1 MKRSAQVN
9 VRLSPA
15 DMNLLRKAGK
25 TLYPGLQVSNST
37 LVLTLARQ
45 RAQEILAERKKW
57 AMNCPGCMPKTRTN
71 PTSRYATD
79 ALDG

>member
-15 DMNLLRKAGK
+15 DMILLRKAGK
-25 TLYPGLQVSNST
+25 KLYPGLQVSNST

-45 RAQEILAERKKW
+45 RAKEILVERKK
-57 AMNCPGCMPKTRTN
+57 
-71 PTSRYATD
+71 
-79 ALDG
+79 

>member
-1 MKRSAQVN
+1 VIDFTLPPTFILPPTNPMKRSAQVN

-25 TLYPGLQVSNST
+25 KLYPGLQVSNST

-45 RAQEILAERKKW
+45 RAQEILAERKK
-57 AMNCPGCMPKTRTN
+57 
-71 PTSRYATD
+71 
-79 ALDG
+79 

>member
-1 MKRSAQVN
+1 MIDFAAFPQIHSPPNKPMKRSAQVN

-45 RAQEILAERKKW
+45 RAQEILAERKK
-57 AMNCPGCMPKTRTN
+57 
-71 PTSRYATD
+71 
-79 ALDG
+79 

>member
-25 TLYPGLQVSNST
+25 KLYPGLQVSNST
-37 LVLTLARQ
+37 LVLALARQ
-45 RAQEILAERKKW
+45 RAQEILAERKK
-57 AMNCPGCMPKTRTN
+57 
-71 PTSRYATD
+71 
-79 ALDG
+79 

>member
-1 MKRSAQVN
+1 VIDFAPFPQIYSPPNKPMKRSAQVN

-37 LVLTLARQ
+37 LVLALARQ
-45 RAQEILAERKKW
+45 RAQEILAERKK
-57 AMNCPGCMPKTRTN
+57 
-71 PTSRYATD
+71 
-79 ALDG
+79 

>member
-9 VRLSPA
+9 VRLSPT
-15 DMNLLRKAGK
+15 DMSLLRKAGK

-45 RAQEILAERKKW
+45 RAQEILAERKK
-57 AMNCPGCMPKTRTN
+57 
-71 PTSRYATD
+71 
-79 ALDG
+79 

>member
-1 MKRSAQVN
+1 MIDFVSSPNSFSPPTNPMKRSVQVN

-15 DMNLLRKAGK
+15 DLSLLRKAGK

-45 RAQEILAERKKW
+45 RAEEILAERKK
-57 AMNCPGCMPKTRTN
+57 
-71 PTSRYATD
+71 
-79 ALDG
+79 